1 MVGIV
6 NPLENVQRILKE
18 ACEVLNVEEDLY
30 EILKEPERTIEINIP
45 VKMDNGKVKVFKGYR
60 AQHCDVMGPYKGG
73 IRFHHSVNINEI
85 KALSVWMSLKCSSA
99 QLPFGGGKGGI
110 IVNVD
115 ELSENELER
124 LSRGYVREIYKYIGD
139 RFDIPAPDVNTN
151 EKIMA
156 WMLDEYIKLTGNND
170 LGTFTGKAI
179 EFGGS
184 YGRKQATGVGVAL
197 VTRECLKK
205 LKIDVKKSKI
215 AIQGFG
221 NVGFYTAKKLYQMG
235 ATIVS
240 ISEYDSEK
248 GVYTI
253 YNEEGFDINELQS
266 HFEKHKTLINFKGTK
281 LISIS
286 QFYSLDV
293 DVMIP
298 CALENSITET
308 EAENIRA
315 KLIVEG
321 ANGPVNYLADKIL
334 EEKNILVI
342 PDILANSGGV
352 IASYFEWIQNISG
365 IDMTEDDVLNRLEY
379 KILFAY
385 ENICEIQKKYNTTVR
400 LASYIYSV
408 NRLYKLLKLRSR
420 I

>member
-6 NPLENVQRILKE
+6 NPLENVQRILKK

-73 IRFHHSVNINEI
+73 IRFHQSVNINEI

-110 IVNVD
+110 IVNVN
-115 ELSENELER
+115 ELSESELER

-139 RFDIPAPDVNTN
+139 RFDIPAPDINTN
-151 EKIMA
+151 EKVMA

-221 NVGFYTAKKLYQMG
+221 NVGLYTAKKLYQMG
-235 ATIVS
+235 ATVVS

-253 YNEEGFDINELQS
+253 YNEDGFDINELQS
-266 HFEKHKTLINFKGTK
+266 HFEKHKTLINFKKAK

-334 EEKNILVI
+334 EEKNVLVI